1 VEDLMVA
8 HSALGLEEL
17 QNGQESE
24 EVLHMTQQQNKPTQC
39 WM

>member
-8 HSALGLEEL
+8 HSALVQVEL

-24 EVLHMTQQQNKPTQC
+24 EVLHMTQQQNKSTQR